1 MHGCAGV
8 CMGGQ
13 GYLLTFQLH
22 PKRRSLNAK
31 RHPTHEKRRRG
42 DRAQRRAPCTQQR
55 SSAVNY
61 EPASSEFR
69 IIVLFTPKTHSL
81 PQTKRSKWA
90 HSATQRRV
98 STAVGV
104 RLLAHQWRWRH
115 AVELQTVWR
124 TALVKKQTRN
134 GFALSASPKAEN
146 TVVFEKP

>member
-1 MHGCAGV
+1 VHGCAGV

-81 PQTKRSKWA
+81 PQTKRRNG
-90 HSATQRRV
+90 HILQLNGV
-98 STAVGV
+98 SPPPLGCAF
-104 RLLAHQWRWRH
+104 
-115 AVELQTVWR
+115 WR
-124 TALVKKQTRN
+124 TNGGGDTPLSCRRFGEPRSLKSKLETDSHSRHLPKQKTQ
-134 GFALSASPKAEN
+134 
-146 TVVFEKP
+146 